1 MRMTVAES
9 FARFANSRIV
19 EVREPK
25 PGFRHQRA
33 RRLVWHRF
41 PVKGGVTPLDALTL
55 MIFAPSNKP
64 LSPSMRRRIVAH
76 ATERGWTTQ

>member
-1 MRMTVAES
+1 MHEMPVAAS
-9 FARFANSRIV
+9 FARFANGRIV

-25 PGFRHQRA
+25 PGFRHQRT

-55 MIFAPSNKP
+55 SIFAPSRVFP
-64 LSPSMRRRIVAH
+64 P
-76 ATERGWTTQ
+76 

>member
-1 MRMTVAES
+1 MTVAVG

-41 PVKGGVTPLDALTL
+41 PVKGGVTLLDALTL
-55 MIFAPSNKP
+55 MIFRTKP
-64 LSPSMRRRIVAH
+64 AAADQSPALQPRVETT
-76 ATERGWTTQ
+76 ATQRTLL